1 MVDSTIID
9 EVKDMVKKT
18 RGRPKKIKTPEEI
31 EEDRLKKNNYHSNY
45 HKMRCLN
52 DEIYVDKCRMQTKER
67 VKRYTEKNKDLLK
80 IKRDEI
86 VKKAKLY
93 DEIVKSIV

>member
-1 MVDSTIID
+1 M
-9 EVKDMVKKT
+9 KL
-18 RGRPKKIKTPEEI
+18 KIWLRKLG
-31 EEDRLKKNNYHSNY
+31 EDQR
-45 HKMRCLN
+45 RLN